1 VLLFTVQHVKNG
13 GPSFLTRFKNFVK
26 LMMKSAFQLW
36 WDFLKDGIVQPT
48 KIGDLSGLLL
58 GPVFYDLKY
67 FVM

>member
-1 VLLFTVQHVKNG
+1 
-13 GPSFLTRFKNFVK
+13 LTRFKNFVK

-36 WDFLKDGIVQPT
+36 WDFLKDGTVQPT

-58 GPVFYDLKY
+58 EPVFYDLKY